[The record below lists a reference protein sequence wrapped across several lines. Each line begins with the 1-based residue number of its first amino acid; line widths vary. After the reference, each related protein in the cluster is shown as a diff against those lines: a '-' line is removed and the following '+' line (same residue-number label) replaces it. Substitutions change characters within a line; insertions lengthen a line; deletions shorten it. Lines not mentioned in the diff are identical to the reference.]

1 MKMTVMFLI
10 ILLQFGCTA
19 KKMAVENADT
29 LINYQINKRLPLYS
43 EQKDQM
49 NRDVEIFLN
58 KEKPVA
64 QEILPVIDEI
74 DLKNPDKVEAQYKKL
89 EDFFLRIS
97 KDFTVYVAKYMAKLD
112 SKQQKDLF
120 HTLDDENREI
130 LKKEKEERI
139 DGLEDRFKMFMG
151 SINGPQKQIIR
162 EHVSYFEERA
172 KLRLNRRINLHQKF
186 RSIYKQDAS
195 ESAKAALFQEA
206 FSEYQKKSIEGNKNL
221 ELLKKVLPTITPQQR
236 EYFRKEAAEIKDL
249 LRYYN
254 SVEY

>member
-1 MKMTVMFLI
+1 MKMTFMFLI

-49 NRDVEIFLN
+49 NRDVDIFLN
-58 KEKPVA
+58 KEKPIA
-64 QEILPVIDEI
+64 QEILPVIDAI
-74 DLKNPDKVEAQYKKL
+74 DLKKPEKVEEQYKKL
-89 EDFFLRIS
+89 EGFFIRIS

-112 SKQQKDLF
+112 SKQQKELF
-120 HTLDDENREI
+120 STLDDENREI
-130 LKKEKEERI
+130 LKKEKEDRI
-139 DGLEDRFKMFMG
+139 DGLEDRFRIFLG

-162 EHVSYFEERA
+162 EHVDYFQDRA
-172 KLRLNRRINLHQKF
+172 KLRLERRIDLHQKF
-186 RSIYKQDAS
+186 RSIFQQDAS
-195 ESAKAALFQEA
+195 EATKANLFQEA
-206 FSEYQKKSIEGNKNL
+206 FAKYQEKSLEGNKNL
-221 ELLKKVLPTITPQQR
+221 ELLKKVLPTITADQR

-254 SVEY
+254 SIEY